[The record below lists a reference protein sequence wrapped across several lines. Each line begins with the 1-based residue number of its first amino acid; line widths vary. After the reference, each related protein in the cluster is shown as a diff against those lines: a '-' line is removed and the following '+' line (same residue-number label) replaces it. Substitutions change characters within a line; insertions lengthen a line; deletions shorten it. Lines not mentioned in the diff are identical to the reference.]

1 MKLHKV
7 LMLAVALLLT
17 VGLVAW
23 SAPAAWNG
31 PNPQEKADEP
41 AKDKEKEE
49 KEEPQTEADKAKQ
62 EEMEKKACESLDT
75 HYKTDTDKTQHPT
88 PDAPADKALI
98 YVVRP
103 TMGGNKVQ
111 TKLAADGQF
120 KGINRGNNYFFFTL
134 EPGQHYFCSQAENK
148 STLSLK
154 VEAGKTY
161 YLQQKIKMGLHEGP
175 QQTGGHQRGRGQ
187 GSPGQVPPQQLGSEA
202 VGLETILSAQQRPP
216 SGGLVLL
223 RRGNA
228 ERDRFYWDAA
238 GMLPWLSLAAKKFW
252 S

>member
-1 MKLHKV
+1 MKLQRM
-7 LMLAVALLLT
+7 LMLAVVFLVTA
-17 VGLVAW
+17 GLVAW
-23 SAPAAWNG
+23 SGPAPGNDPG
-31 PNPQEKADEP
+31 PQQKSDEQ
-41 AKDKEKEE
+41 AQKDQE
-49 KEEPQTEADKAKQ
+49 KEEPQTEADKATQ
-62 EEMEKKACESLDT
+62 EAMEKKACESLDT

-161 YLQQKIKMGLHEGP
+161 YLQQKIKMGFMKARNKL
-175 QQTGGHQRGRGQ
+175 
-187 GSPGQVPPQQLGSEA
+187 VVISEA
-202 VGLETILSAQQRPP
+202 EGKEALGKCHP
-216 SGGLVLL
+216 STW
-223 RRGNA
+223 
-228 ERDRFYWDAA
+228 EE
-238 GMLPWLSLAAKKFW
+238 KK
-252 S
+252 

>member
-7 LMLAVALLLT
+7 LMSAVVFLVT

-23 SAPAAWNG
+23 SAPAPWNG
-31 PNPQEKADEP
+31 PDPQD
-41 AKDKEKEE
+41 KEE

-75 HYKTDTDKTQHPT
+75 HYKTDTDKTTHPT

-111 TKLAADGQF
+111 TKLAVDGQF
-120 KGINRGNNYFFFTL
+120 KGVNRGNNYFFFTL
-134 EPGQHYFCSQAENK
+134 EPGMHYFCSQSENK

-154 VEAGKTY
+154 LEAGKTY
-161 YLQQKIKMGLHEGP
+161 YLQQKI
-175 QQTGGHQRGRGQ
+175 R
-187 GSPGQVPPQQLGSEA
+187 LGFIKARNKLAAISEA
-202 VGLETILSAQQRPP
+202 EGKEALAKCHP
-216 SGGLVLL
+216 STW
-223 RRGNA
+223 
-228 ERDRFYWDAA
+228 EE
-238 GMLPWLSLAAKKFW
+238 KK
-252 S
+252 

>member
-1 MKLHKV
+1 M
-7 LMLAVALLLT
+7 LMLAVVFLLT
-17 VGLVAW
+17 AGLVAW
-23 SAPAAWNG
+23 SAPAAWHGSG
-31 PNPQEKADEP
+31 PQQQSDEQ
-41 AKDKEKEE
+41 AQKDQE
-49 KEEPQTEADKAKQ
+49 KEEPQTEADKAAQ
-62 EEMEKKACESLDT
+62 EAMEKKACESLDT

-134 EPGQHYFCSQAENK
+134 DPGQHYFCSQAENK

-161 YLQQKIKMGLHEGP
+161 YLQQKIKMGFMKARNKL
-175 QQTGGHQRGRGQ
+175 
-187 GSPGQVPPQQLGSEA
+187 VVISEA
-202 VGLETILSAQQRPP
+202 EGKEALGKCHP
-216 SGGLVLL
+216 STW
-223 RRGNA
+223 
-228 ERDRFYWDAA
+228 EE
-238 GMLPWLSLAAKKFW
+238 KK
-252 S
+252 

>member
-1 MKLHKV
+1 MKLQRM
-7 LMLAVALLLT
+7 LMLAVVFLLT
-17 VGLVAW
+17 AGLVAW
-23 SAPAAWNG
+23 SAPAAWHGSG
-31 PNPQEKADEP
+31 PQQKSDEQ
-41 AKDKEKEE
+41 AQE
-49 KEEPQTEADKAKQ
+49 KEEPQTEADKAAQ
-62 EEMEKKACESLDT
+62 EAMEKKACESLDT

-161 YLQQKIKMGLHEGP
+161 YLQQKIKMGFMKARNKL
-175 QQTGGHQRGRGQ
+175 
-187 GSPGQVPPQQLGSEA
+187 VVISEA
-202 VGLETILSAQQRPP
+202 EGKEALGKCHP
-216 SGGLVLL
+216 STW
-223 RRGNA
+223 
-228 ERDRFYWDAA
+228 EE
-238 GMLPWLSLAAKKFW
+238 KK
-252 S
+252 